1 MYQDVRYQENGMV
14 NPQLQIEI
22 VMMVDLRKEFTHIWL
37 NLMKTSKHK
46 DETNY

>member
-22 VMMVDLRKEFTHIWL
+22 LMMEAFTFTYIWL